1 VESKACN
8 GNLQLRASRRAALQ
22 LHVATMAPDS
32 GRMEAQH
39 HLSEPALDLQAANA
53 PPPRRL
59 RPAPITPPV
68 TRYIQE
74 RLGRAIRLRRRMM
87 DMTLQDLSCAC
98 GVTFQQVHKYES
110 GLCSVSA
117 AQLWAI
123 AQALEVQVSYFYD
136 TLATP
141 EPWRAEA

>member
-1 VESKACN
+1 
-8 GNLQLRASRRAALQ
+8 
-22 LHVATMAPDS
+22 
-32 GRMEAQH
+32 MEAQH
-39 HLSEPALDLQAANA
+39 SLSEPALDLQAAND
-53 PPPRRL
+53 PPTQRL

-74 RLGRAIRLRRRMM
+74 RLGRAIRQRRRMM
-87 DMTLQDLSCAC
+87 DMTLQDLASAC

-123 AQALEVQVSYFYD
+123 AQALDVQVAYFYE
-136 TLATP
+136 TLAP
-141 EPWRAEA
+141 PQPWRAEA

>member
-1 VESKACN
+1 V
-8 GNLQLRASRRAALQ
+8 GAA
-22 LHVATMAPDS
+22 APDN

-39 HLSEPALDLQAANA
+39 SLSEPALDLQAAND
-53 PPPRRL
+53 PPMRHL
-59 RPAPITPPV
+59 RPAPITPSV

-87 DMTLQDLSCAC
+87 DLTLQNLAVAC

-123 AQALEVQVSYFYD
+123 AQALEVPVSFFYEA
-136 TLATP
+136 LLTP